1 MNANEIQFLSD
12 PCREGDPSTAGF
24 RGMGADILRAAWPPL
39 VGSVAL
45 KGCRTCRKPL
55 DCRRA
60 AHVEVKTTVAPGD
73 PEIVFLAMLC
83 TDCFDR
89 GFAPRIAEDGDLR
102 SIVAETAGLPL
113 WAPPAGTQPLPL
125 LPTVNPGEQPLGT
138 VRVTVEIIDG
148 RVVMGGAA

>member
-1 MNANEIQFLSD
+1 MNTNEIRFLSD
-12 PCREGDPSTAGF
+12 SCREGELLPGLESE
-24 RGMGADILRAAWPPL
+24 ILRSWWPGM

-83 TDCFDR
+83 ASCFDR

-113 WAPPAGTQPLPL
+113 WAPPADTLTVPL

-148 RVVMGGAA
+148 RVVMGGGR